1 MIASLPFHPLIV
13 HLAVVAVPVAVLL
26 SLALSIRPTFYPKI
40 GKLTVGVVTVASAAI
55 VLAKVTGESLHDNP
69 RAQRSAA
76 GSGVHAHRACRRQR
90 HRLRDSLPHSSRI
103 ATIRQHSH
111 TAHHHGSS
119 RRCCPSLATPNPT
132 RLNPTVEVVETIK
145 GRTIEPLDPHLNTKA
160 TEPAVAV
167 IIAGRP
173 PVRAMTKDMI
183 TEVNSPT
190 AGSTPATTEKR
201 SFLESAPTRLLA
213 HRWFLYVTSQI
224 HSQKN
229 TPKIVGTLPVPP
241 RTRIQD
247 YENPRTAPAR
257 HNSLPAVFVVSNSR
271 RRKKGTQ
278 SKKEPSLTGWVPH
291 CGA

>member
-76 GSGVHAHRACRRQR
+76 GSGVHTRRACRRQR

-103 ATIRQHSH
+103 ATLRQHSH
-111 TAHHHGSS
+111 TAHRHGTGSCRNARHHRHGRS

-132 RLNPTVEVVETIK
+132 RLNPTAEVVETIK
-145 GRTIEPLDPHLNTKA
+145 ARTIEPLDPHLNTKA
-160 TEPAVAV
+160 TEPAAAV

-173 PVRAMTKDMI
+173 PVRAMTKGMI

-213 HRWFLYVTSQI
+213 HR
-224 HSQKN
+224 
-229 TPKIVGTLPVPP
+229 
-241 RTRIQD
+241 
-247 YENPRTAPAR
+247 
-257 HNSLPAVFVVSNSR
+257 
-271 RRKKGTQ
+271 
-278 SKKEPSLTGWVPH
+278 
-291 CGA
+291 

>member
-76 GSGVHAHRACRRQR
+76 GSGVHTRRACRRQR

-111 TAHHHGSS
+111 TAYHHGSS

-132 RLNPTVEVVETIK
+132 RLNPTAEVVETIK
-145 GRTIEPLDPHLNTKA
+145 ARTIEPLDPHLNTKA
-160 TEPAVAV
+160 TEPATAV

-213 HRWFLYVTSQI
+213 HR
-224 HSQKN
+224 
-229 TPKIVGTLPVPP
+229 
-241 RTRIQD
+241 
-247 YENPRTAPAR
+247 
-257 HNSLPAVFVVSNSR
+257 
-271 RRKKGTQ
+271 
-278 SKKEPSLTGWVPH
+278 
-291 CGA
+291 